1 MAKRMGLARIEAL
14 IENLKREINLTST
27 TLKGGRVQTGV
38 DNVIQ
43 ANAANKAVLASETGS
58 VIQLKRAA
66 GSTVTLPA
74 NATVG
79 LRYTVYVKTLLTSSA
94 YVINTGTN
102 NTFSLT
108 SFIIQKDS
116 TDASAA
122 HAMVY
127 TTDNADVTLTMTY
140 DATNK
145 TALFGTVYEIE
156 CVAPLKWRITGTH
169 EVDASGAAVFA

>member
-43 ANAANKAVLASETGS
+43 ANATNKAVLASETGS

-79 LRYTVYVKTLLTSSA
+79 LRYTVYVKTLLTSGA

-102 NTFSLT
+102 NTFSVT
-108 SFIIQKDS
+108 SFIIKKDS
-116 TDASAA
+116 TSTSVADAL
-122 HAMVY
+122 VLN
-127 TTDNADVTLTMTY
+127 TDAADVTLTMTY
-140 DATNK
+140 DGTDK

-156 CVAPLKWRITGTH
+156 CVAALKWRITGTH